1 MTGLPPGISCKVNL
15 YRNKSVFA
23 LDSYD
28 GPGKTVTTLPVRPK
42 DITLAQFT

>member
-23 LDSYD
+23 IDSYD
-28 GPGKTVTTLPVRPK
+28 GPNKVVSTLPVRPK
-42 DITLAQFT
+42 NINLAQFK